1 MIKQVSDHL
10 EIALDALSRHAAR
23 SDLALPQSDK
33 LRKALELAHLL
44 QQYVGSIENH
54 LVLNVEGDAEPV
66 SLVSATQPAQPASD
80 PAERAGAARTLRMDR
95 AAARRGELLA
105 RSSAATKSRHDA
117 AGQTAPSAPEKRQAR
132 ASVESREPAGRA
144 KRAERGE
151 AEPRDNDLMAA
162 GAASEAARLPEFVER
177 ASQRVAKGGKVAQ
190 LSKTRVSD
198 SRLSDAAAA
207 RQEQLA
213 RPAVRRAS
221 EVAMP
226 PARASEILTAQNAE
240 TPTQMPQRPNS
251 QKMPELL
258 ARAAIRAALRGD
270 RISSSGRSS
279 AMESMSLSGP
289 ANVDQS
295 QLLGAMSRAAIK
307 TISTGDFKPEMFELA
322 EMLAGGLNRFGR
334 HLRAYHSSRSGQN
347 RGAMSFLTRGGEGFG
362 EFLSLVEE
370 QGIVSVDRILLR
382 RESSWATLK
391 PDWRFKT
398 NERQELLVDYRVED
412 PSKNQFLYHDWMTA
426 FVYNVV
432 REYLQQVN
440 MRHELFAKLAFSA
453 PLDLIRL
460 AGNLDA
466 ISLVGGTAV
475 AFECI
480 SGKVEPSAASETIGK
495 AKELG
500 QVLQR
505 FMPEVMQFRFVAVF
519 DGTCNEEGS
528 VRSAFAGGG
537 VEPRPVEGVR
547 QLIGETFGRAGGGGA
562 ASIASAPAAAQR
574 PRGISLLYGSGDQSE
589 DSGRHSQAVA

>member
-10 EIALDALSRHAAR
+10 EIALDALARHAAR
-23 SDLALPQSDK
+23 SDLALPQADK

-44 QQYVGSIENH
+44 QQYVSSIENH
-54 LVLNVEGDAEPV
+54 LVLNVEGDVEPV
-66 SLVSATQPAQPASD
+66 PLRIPTQVAQES
-80 PAERAGAARTLRMDR
+80 AERGGSARSQRMER
-95 AAARRGELLA
+95 AAARRGDMLS
-105 RSSAATKSRHDA
+105 RSSAGSKSRRES
-117 AGQTAPSAPEKRQAR
+117 AGPTAQKTADIHQVRGS
-132 ASVESREPAGRA
+132 
-144 KRAERGE
+144 AERGS
-151 AEPRDNDLMAA
+151 AELREPLAMSQRGERSHDAFMAA
-162 GAASEAARLPEFVER
+162 SGERTPVKLPDLVER
-177 ASQRVAKGGKVAQ
+177 ASQRVSKGGGTQ
-190 LSKTRVSD
+190 LGKSRAAD
-198 SRLSDAAAA
+198 SQSGNAPA
-207 RQEQLA
+207 RQQEQPHHQALHS
-213 RPAVRRAS
+213 V
-221 EVAMP
+221 
-226 PARASEILTAQNAE
+226 
-240 TPTQMPQRPNS
+240 MPQDQMSQTLMSQDQAPRNAKSQNQKP

-270 RISSSGRSS
+270 RVPSAGRAPS
-279 AMESMSLSGP
+279 AVERVERMSFNGP
-289 ANVDQS
+289 TDVDQS

-322 EMLAGGLNRFGR
+322 EMLAGGLSRFGR

-398 NERQELLVDYRVED
+398 NERQELLVDYKVED

-426 FVYNVV
+426 FVYNVI
-432 REYLQQVN
+432 RQYLQQVN

-453 PLDLIRL
+453 PLDLIRS

-480 SGKVEPSAASETIGK
+480 SGKVEPAAASETIGK
-495 AKELG
+495 ARELG

-519 DGTCNEEGS
+519 DGSCNEEDT

-547 QLIGETFGRAGGGGA
+547 QLIGETFGKPGTT
-562 ASIASAPAAAQR
+562 ASIAAPLAAAQR
-574 PRGISLLYGSGDQSE
+574 SRSISLLYGSGDQSE